1 MLSTLTICRA
11 AATLFNDGF
20 FARPDAPEH
29 FQLLIR
35 MHGVHLSV
43 FPEAEYG
50 GFASQRQL
58 ARGRITSIS
67 QPTSP
72 SSLNSRAISSPLW
85 LKLNHSGVSGANAG
99 LPCSP

>member
-35 MHGVHLSV
+35 MHGVHLGM
-43 FPEAEYG
+43 FPKAEHG
-50 GFASQRQL
+50 VRQPAPVGARANHFDIAANFAFIAQQQGDIVT
-58 ARGRITSIS
+58 AM
-67 QPTSP
+67 
-72 SSLNSRAISSPLW
+72 A
-85 LKLNHSGVSGANAG
+85 
-99 LPCSP
+99 

>member
-1 MLSTLTICRA
+1 MIGAVYADDLPGA

-50 GFASQRQL
+50 VRQPAPVGARANHFDIAADFAF
-58 ARGRITSIS
+58 ITQQQGDIV
-67 QPTSP
+67 T
-72 SSLNSRAISSPLW
+72 AM
-85 LKLNHSGVSGANAG
+85 A
-99 LPCSP
+99 

>member
-1 MLSTLTICRA
+1 MLSTLTICQGA

-50 GFASQRQL
+50 VRQPAPVGARANHFDIAADFAF
-58 ARGRITSIS
+58 ITQQQSDIV
-67 QPTSP
+67 T
-72 SSLNSRAISSPLW
+72 AM
-85 LKLNHSGVSGANAG
+85 A
-99 LPCSP
+99 